1 MVRFSSIKQNNRAFI
16 IAPTP
21 ENKVNGSLQDREET
35 SVYLYYTN
43 RKPGSKKKKSVV
55 FKNLEVKDTSFLPI
69 ICHPYQTQSLFCQRL
84 FYNENVCTKL
94 DIKPAIPGKNTLKL
108 V

>member
-1 MVRFSSIKQNNRAFI
+1 MFTYTTPIENQ
-16 IAPTP
+16 AP
-21 ENKVNGSLQDREET
+21 
-35 SVYLYYTN
+35 
-43 RKPGSKKKKSVV
+43 KKSVV

-69 ICHPYQTQSLFCQRL
+69 ICHPYQTQSFCQRL

-94 DIKPAIPGKNTLKL
+94 DFKPAISGKNTLKF